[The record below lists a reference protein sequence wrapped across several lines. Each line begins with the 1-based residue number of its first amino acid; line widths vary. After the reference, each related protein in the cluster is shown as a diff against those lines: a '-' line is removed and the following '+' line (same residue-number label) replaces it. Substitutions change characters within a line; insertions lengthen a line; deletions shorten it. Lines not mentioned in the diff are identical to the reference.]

1 MDRKTFDVIVIGGGP
16 SGLMAAIAASGHGAK
31 VCLVEKGAKLGRKL
45 IISGGGRCNVTN
57 AKELDELIRE
67 IPGNGRF
74 MHSAFAQFSNKD
86 IVAFFNQLGV
96 ALKEE
101 DRGRMFPATDKAI
114 TVANALINKM
124 RRQGVEVRLNSP
136 VERVLYE
143 EGKCRGV
150 LLKSGEEIGAACVII
165 AVGGSS
171 VPQTG
176 STGDGYQWAR
186 EAGHT
191 ITELYPTE
199 VPLTASDPFI
209 RDKSLMG
216 LSLRDVALTLYSP
229 KGKKVTVQEG
239 DMIFTHFGISGPA
252 ALRLGHYVSVTMR
265 KNGSKEPL
273 TLHIDL
279 MPQRTVEEIAR
290 KSWSLFAEQPK
301 KAVKNV
307 LKGFFPERLIP
318 LLLEKS
324 GISEDTTLSHLSKQK
339 WQALAELAKAFPLT
353 ITGTLSLEEA
363 FITGGGVHVKEIEPK
378 TMQSKLVSGLFFAGE
393 VMDVHA
399 HTGGYNITIAFSS
412 GYVAGK
418 HSAILSRHLDTQGVD
433 SAKELSHQERF
444 FEKKMFMSA
453 DKREVL
459 E

>member
-1 MDRKTFDVIVIGGGP
+1 MDTTALDVIVIGGGP
-16 SGLMAAIAASGHGAK
+16 SGLMAAIAASAHGAR

-57 AKELDELIRE
+57 AKEQDELIKE
-67 IPGNGRF
+67 MPGNGRF

-86 IVAFFNQLGV
+86 IVDYFNKLGV

-101 DRGRMFPATDKAI
+101 DRGRMFPVTDKAI

-124 RRQGVEVRLNSP
+124 KQQGVEVMLNSP

-143 EGKCRGV
+143 DGHCRGV
-150 LLKSGEEIGAACVII
+150 LLKSGKTISAPCVVI

-199 VPLTASDPFI
+199 VPLTANDPFI

-216 LSLRDVALTLYSP
+216 LSLRDVTLTLYGK
-229 KGKKVTVQEG
+229 KGKKITVQEG

-252 ALRLGHYVSVTMR
+252 VLRLGHYVSVTMR
-265 KNGSKEPL
+265 KNGNEPL

-279 MPQRTVEEIAR
+279 MPGRSIEEIAR
-290 KSWSLFAEQPK
+290 ESWSLFEEQPK

-318 LLLEKS
+318 LLLAKS
-324 GISEDTTLSHLSKQK
+324 EIPEDTTLSHLSKQK
-339 WQALAELAKAFPLT
+339 WQTLASLAKAFPLT

-363 FITGGGVHVKEIEPK
+363 FITGGGVNVKEIDPK
-378 TMQSKLVSGLFFAGE
+378 TMQSKLMDGLFFAGE

-412 GYVAGK
+412 GFVAGT
-418 HSAILSRHLDTQGVD
+418 HSAQLARQQVSIS
-433 SAKELSHQERF
+433 
-444 FEKKMFMSA
+444 
-453 DKREVL
+453 
-459 E
+459 

>member
-1 MDRKTFDVIVIGGGP
+1 MEARDFDVIVIGGGP
-16 SGLMAAIAASGHGAK
+16 SGLMAAIASSAQGAR
-31 VCLVEKGAKLGRKL
+31 VCLIEKGAKLGRKL

-57 AKELDELIRE
+57 AKELDELIKE
-67 IPGNGRF
+67 MPGNGRF

-86 IVAFFNQLGV
+86 IVAFFTQLGV

-101 DRGRMFPATDKAI
+101 DRGRMFPVTDKAI

-124 RRQGVEVRLNSP
+124 KQQGVEIRLNSP
-136 VERVLYE
+136 VDRVLYE
-143 EGKCRGV
+143 ETGCRGV
-150 LLKSGEEIGAACVII
+150 RLRSGEEIKAPCVII
-165 AVGGSS
+165 AVGGNS

-186 EAGHT
+186 DAGHT

-199 VPLTASDPFI
+199 VPLTANDPFI

-216 LSLRDVALTLYSP
+216 LALRGVTLTLFSR

-252 ALRLGHYVSVTMR
+252 VLRLGHYVSTTMR
-265 KNGSKEPL
+265 KDGREPL
-273 TLHIDL
+273 SLHIDL
-279 MPQRTVEEIAR
+279 MPDRTAEEIAR
-290 KSWSLFAEQPK
+290 ESWSLLEAQPK

-318 LLLEKS
+318 YLLAKS
-324 GISEDTTLSHLSKQK
+324 EMAEETTLSHMSKQN
-339 WQALAELAKAFPLT
+339 WQTLAALAKAFPLT

-363 FITGGGVHVKEIEPK
+363 FITGGGVHVKEIDPK
-378 TMQSKLVSGLFFAGE
+378 TMQSKLMPGLFFAGE

-399 HTGGYNITIAFSS
+399 HTGGYNITIAFAS
-412 GYVAGK
+412 GFVAGT
-418 HSAILSRHLDTQGVD
+418 HSAEMALS
-433 SAKELSHQERF
+433 
-444 FEKKMFMSA
+444 
-453 DKREVL
+453 
-459 E
+459 